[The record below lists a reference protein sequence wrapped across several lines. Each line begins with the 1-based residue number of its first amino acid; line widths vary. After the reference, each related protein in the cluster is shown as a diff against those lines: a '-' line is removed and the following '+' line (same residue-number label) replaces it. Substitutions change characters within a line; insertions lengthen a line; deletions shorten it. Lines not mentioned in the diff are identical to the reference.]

1 MSIAVL
7 TNVRTDTFFL
17 ALWVAYY
24 GNLFGREN
32 LHIML
37 DGDDWTPQVD
47 LSGVNLHVVPDVPR
61 ERTLRLGFTSRWQS
75 RHAAGLLKGGT
86 DLVLRTD
93 IDEFV
98 AADPACGMD
107 LPALLAS
114 LPEGVA
120 AAALGLDVIQAPEE
134 GPLDT
139 ARPILAQRRHAI
151 LTREFCKL
159 VAIRRHVRWMGGFHR
174 ARNVDIDIQPGLLLF
189 HLALFDRAVA
199 AARIDQR
206 KSTAEHATQ
215 GTHIAQ
221 RLSRFDEVAGPNPPA
236 FDMVAASA
244 RAHVMTSLPSRTGPH
259 PGHIPDGN
267 SPRGHHLRLPDRM
280 ADLLPAPSAAHPL
293 ILQPKAMP

>member
-98 AADPACGMD
+98 AADPASGMD

-114 LPEGVA
+114 LPEGAA

-159 VAIRRHVRWMGGFHR
+159 VAIRRHVRWMGGASTAR
-174 ARNVDIDIQPGLLLF
+174 AMSTSTSSPVCCSSILPSSIVPSPGHASISANQPPNTPPK
-189 HLALFDRAVA
+189 
-199 AARIDQR
+199 ARISPSDSPALTRWQAPTR
-206 KSTAEHATQ
+206 PPSTW
-215 GTHIAQ
+215 
-221 RLSRFDEVAGPNPPA
+221 SPPA
-236 FDMVAASA
+236 
-244 RAHVMTSLPSRTGPH
+244 
-259 PGHIPDGN
+259 
-267 SPRGHHLRLPDRM
+267 
-280 ADLLPAPSAAHPL
+280 PAP
-293 ILQPKAMP
+293 M